1 MRILLIL
8 LSAVIA
14 SGVSHLATAQQIYKV
29 VNKDGSVTY
38 TDRPQPDS
46 QPVSLGPDNRMVSPP
61 APVTTPTARANSSAT
76 RQRQPSEITI
86 LQPEDQATVRNNAG
100 NLQIAARVT
109 NTQQGDKYQLF
120 LNDELHSEQ
129 DTPLFT
135 LNNLPRGAHS
145 FYIVHKDNTGKTL
158 ASTTPRTFY
167 LHQAS
172 RLINNN

>member
-8 LSAVIA
+8 LIAVIA

-38 TDRPQPDS
+38 TDTPQPDS

-61 APVTTPTARANSSAT
+61 APVATPTARTNPSAT

-120 LNDELHSEQ
+120 LNGELQSEQ
-129 DTPLFT
+129 ATPLFT
-135 LNNLPRGAHS
+135 LNNLPRGAHT
-145 FYIVHKDNTGKTL
+145 FYIAHKDNTGKTL